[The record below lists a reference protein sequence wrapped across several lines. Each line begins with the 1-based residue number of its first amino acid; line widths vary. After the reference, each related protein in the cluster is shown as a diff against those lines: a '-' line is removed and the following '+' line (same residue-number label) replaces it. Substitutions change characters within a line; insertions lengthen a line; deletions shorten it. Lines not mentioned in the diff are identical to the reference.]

1 MAELELELRALAAE
15 IAYPPTPD
23 LARAVRRRLDEERVG
38 PAWWPT
44 RRTLAVALALVVL
57 ALAVAFAVPPARS
70 AILRV
75 LHLGGVTIERVDT
88 LPAAREAPITTG
100 LGPPLTRAQA
110 ERRAGFRFHLP
121 KGVEPRHFYAQPSF
135 ASVALERDGKALLL
149 SELLGDQYQFA
160 KKLAGTGTLVQP
172 ILVEGNPGFWIEGAP
187 HVVMY
192 MGPDGIVRERTIRIA
207 GNVLIWLRGGLT
219 YRLEG
224 PLTKKQAL
232 EIAREIR

>member
-23 LARAVRRRLDEERVG
+23 LAGAVRRRLEHTRTR
-38 PAWWPT
+38 PAWWPQ
-44 RRTLAVALALVVL
+44 RRSLAVAVALAVL

-70 AILRV
+70 AILRFF
-75 LHLGGVTIERVDT
+75 HLGGVTIERVDT

-121 KGVEPRHFYAQPSF
+121 KGLHPRHFYAQPSF

-160 KKLAGTGTLVQP
+160 KKLAGSGTLVQP
-172 ILVEGNPGFWIEGAP
+172 IVVDGNAGFWIEGAP

-192 MGPDGIVRERTIRIA
+192 AGPDGIVRERTIRIA

-232 EIAREIR
+232 ELAREIR